1 MSTPS
6 NSGLRRLV
14 ECDKRNSPLPSL
26 SNAPTVGDT
35 ASEAQADEPL
45 AVQADFPNDGD
56 DDDDDD
62 NYDGLD
68 FKRVPYL
75 ERRQVELNVSRATI
89 TNLINQAYD
98 PSSIA
103 ANNLSEILLRL
114 QAAKEI
120 AEYEKD
126 ALRAA
131 LHVHQK
137 PRNRHEPP
145 LDLQQRKAQLVKEK
159 EKEKELLDKIELKEA
174 KENNRIYQLKIK
186 EAARAAREEA
196 KKVRDEAKA
205 VKAAELDAKR
215 RDRDAAKAIQQP

>member
-75 ERRQVELNVSRATI
+75 ERRQVERNSRGGPKSWIYRHGWAVWHRKYKKNYWLCRYCHQRRKQEACYEADST
-89 TNLINQAYD
+89 TNAGRHLSSNKPGHSHGPNGPVPIASREGNRLRNNQFN
-98 PSSIA
+98 P
-103 ANNLSEILLRL
+103 
-114 QAAKEI
+114 
-120 AEYEKD
+120 
-126 ALRAA
+126 
-131 LHVHQK
+131 VT
-137 PRNRHEPP
+137 
-145 LDLQQRKAQLVKEK
+145 
-159 EKEKELLDKIELKEA
+159 LLDPLT
-174 KENNRIYQLKIK
+174 YLG
-186 EAARAAREEA
+186 RA
-196 KKVRDEAKA
+196 
-205 VKAAELDAKR
+205 
-215 RDRDAAKAIQQP
+215 